1 MRHSFVQGAFDRIQF
16 WFHNGFLMVTL
27 TVKNIP
33 DGLHGR
39 LRRRAKAHGRSLNKE
54 IIASLERVTSP
65 RRLEIPEYLSR
76 VERVQEKIDFEV
88 TIDEIQQGIEGDRP

>member
-1 MRHSFVQGAFDRIQF
+1 
-16 WFHNGFLMVTL
+16 MVTL

-33 DGLHGR
+33 EDLHGR
-39 LRRRAKAHGRSLNKE
+39 LRRRAEAHGRSLNKE

-76 VERVQEKIDFEV
+76 VERVQEQIDFEV

>member
-1 MRHSFVQGAFDRIQF
+1 
-16 WFHNGFLMVTL
+16 MVTL

-33 DGLHGR
+33 DDLHGR
-39 LRRRAKAHGRSLNKE
+39 LHRRAKAHGRSLNKE

-65 RRLEIPEYLSR
+65 RRLEIPGYLSR
-76 VERVQEKIDFEV
+76 VERVQEQIDFEV

>member
-1 MRHSFVQGAFDRIQF
+1 
-16 WFHNGFLMVTL
+16 MVTL

-33 DGLHGR
+33 DDLHGR

-76 VERVQEKIDFEV
+76 VERVQEQIDFEV